1 MEQIIGII
9 LTLLFSGFYAVM
21 KERKRKKSEAIS
33 HAPENF
39 PPTRRKSTVPPVPAL
54 PEIAEMPS
62 TLPDEGARVT
72 SDSTES
78 HIEYPAEDTAAVAAH
93 RERWRRAIIDSEIL
107 SRKF

>member
-9 LTLLFSGFYAVM
+9 LTLLFSGIYAVM
-21 KERKRKKSEAIS
+21 KERKKKKSGAMF
-33 HAPENF
+33 HAPEDF
-39 PPTRRKSTVPPVPAL
+39 TSTRHKSTVPPVPVF

-62 TLPDEGARVT
+62 TLPVEGARVT
-72 SDSTES
+72 TDSTES
-78 HIEYPAEDTAAVAAH
+78 QTEYRDEDIDAIAAH

>member
-9 LTLLFSGFYAVM
+9 LTLLFSGIYAVV
-21 KERKRKKSEAIS
+21 KERKRKKSENMF
-33 HAPENF
+33 HAPEDF
-39 PPTRRKSTVPPVPAL
+39 PDTRRKSAVPPVPVF

-62 TLPDEGARVT
+62 TLPVEGARVT
-72 SDSTES
+72 TDIPEA
-78 HIEYPAEDTAAVAAH
+78 HPEYRSEDTDAIAAH